1 MPVIATFY
9 TIPIPEP
16 RHISE
21 LQQLAQITTPDG
33 VVDVYWINKT
43 TQVVIHFD
51 DEWHIQPN
59 GRIDESIGTYLG
71 YDVLDM
77 KASRMLLFD
86 RDFKNGKSAPEDM
99 EQKVLGCEWS
109 DFALDKMVFQV
120 KLDVY
125 GMEADTYD
133 FLE

>member
-16 RHISE
+16 RTISD

-33 VVDVYWINKT
+33 VVRVYWIKHT
-43 TQVVIHFD
+43 SQVVIHFD

-59 GRIDESIGTYLG
+59 GRIDESIGNYLG

-77 KASRMLLFD
+77 KVSGMLLFD
-86 RDFKNGKSAPEDM
+86 KDYINGQSAPKEM
-99 EQKVLGCEWS
+99 EKQLLGCEWS

-125 GMEADTYD
+125 GMEADTFD
-133 FLE
+133 FVE